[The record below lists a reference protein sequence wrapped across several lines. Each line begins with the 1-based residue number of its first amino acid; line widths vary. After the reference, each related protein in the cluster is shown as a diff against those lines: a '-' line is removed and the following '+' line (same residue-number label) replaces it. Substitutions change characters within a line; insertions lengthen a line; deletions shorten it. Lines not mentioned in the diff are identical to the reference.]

1 MQNKQWALGSGFVKG
16 DFLVVLLWTAKK
28 KKSIL
33 FGVLD
38 LIFALMSW
46 KT

>member
-28 KKSIL
+28 KSIL